1 MNNIKT
7 HLQEKGTKG
16 GNQMYGIK
24 IQKTT
29 EPISNCNVCGAINFK
44 KEHSSNKSVDTLT
57 KIWIGNTTQQKITLC
72 NDCLK
77 ELSKE
82 LNNYMTKTT

>member
-1 MNNIKT
+1 MVSKYKKPQNLFQIA
-7 HLQEKGTKG
+7 
-16 GNQMYGIK
+16 MC
-24 IQKTT
+24 
-29 EPISNCNVCGAINFK
+29 SNCNVCGAINFK

-57 KIWIGNTTQQKITLC
+57 EIWIGNATQQKITLC

-82 LNNYMTKTT
+82 LNNYIAKTT